1 MTDASFNVRSRL
13 SFGGQKEYQ
22 APPSI
27 FLKSSCPFAGPVRVL
42 LEAAVNEGF
51 AAGVADTVARAF
63 LLPKPALGR
72 EAAVR
77 GIKRSE
83 GALVEDFEEDA

>member
-1 MTDASFNVRSRL
+1 MTDASFNLVVPLIWRL
-13 SFGGQKEYQ
+13 ESYQ

-27 FLKSSCPFAGPVRVL
+27 FLKSSWPFAAPVRVL
-42 LEAAVNEGF
+42 LEAAVNVGC
-51 AAGVADTVARAF
+51 AAGAADTVARAF

-77 GIKRSE
+77 GMKRSE